1 MGFRQAD
8 SKGYGGFAHI
18 WSIFEPKYDG
28 NYLLA
33 NVSTSKKRKDGE
45 GYEVDFQD
53 GYVRLINSA
62 REKAQGLTVPKG
74 GISIQIKSCDVQNS
88 YNPNNKTKYTTYII
102 YAFDVCDGKKT
113 NKMKDEKSE
122 IDSAVVERAVVNE
135 QEDLPF

>member
-1 MGFRQAD
+1 MGFKQMD
-8 SKGYGGFAHI
+8 SKGYGGYAKI
-18 WSIFEPKYDG
+18 WSIENKGKYS
-28 NYLLA
+28 LA
-33 NVSTSKKRKDGE
+33 NISTSKKVKDE
-45 GYEVDFQD
+45 DRYETDFQD
-53 GYVRLINSA
+53 GYVRLIGSA
-62 REKAQGLTVPKG
+62 HDKAQELNVPKS

-122 IDSAVVERAVVNE
+122 IDSAVAERAVVNE